1 MSFAR
6 FSSDF
11 LVETFTLVDNLF
23 INEYLPYCDEKQIKV
38 YLYGLYLC
46 SNPAT
51 DNSIDALCSRLD
63 MKETEI
69 LSAYGYFEDMGL
81 VQIISREPLEIKYL
95 SLKNPCNRRKNTR
108 ARSGTTSTLIFN
120 SCSPNAC

>member
-23 INEYLPYCDEKQIKV
+23 INEYLPFCDEKQIKV

-46 SNPAT
+46 AK
-51 DNSIDALCSRLD
+51 D
-63 MKETEI
+63 
-69 LSAYGYFEDMGL
+69 
-81 VQIISREPLEIKYL
+81 
-95 SLKNPCNRRKNTR
+95 RK
-108 ARSGTTSTLIFN
+108 SVV
-120 SCSPNAC
+120 

>member
-23 INEYLPYCDEKQIKV
+23 INEYLPFCDEKQIKV

-46 SNPAT
+46 ANPAT

-81 VQIISREPLEIKYL
+81 VQIVSREPLEEIG
-95 SLKNPCNRRKNTR
+95 R
-108 ARSGTTSTLIFN
+108 AHV
-120 SCSPNAC
+120 